1 MKRLLNFLFER
12 RLNNFD
18 IIWFAIMVSLFQ
30 YVGWYAFLLVIP
42 GVIVGMTGEGKLK
55 NIERKK
61 ENDTIRII

>member
-55 NIERKK
+55 NIEEKGS
-61 ENDTIRII
+61 